1 MAKTVAWVGAG
12 EEAVV
17 IWRKVSRRL
26 SYRFV
31 LLGKTDFR
39 AGGGQVS
46 AGDGVFIRGSVNL
59 AAEKEAQHRRR
70 EQGGDS
76 GHRQH
81 NSVVTLRDHVH
92 LQSDESDDKTDF
104 ATGGHADPNAPHGGS
119 TFLPDRS
126 AAADDFGENGD
137 DRNDDS
143 SD

>member
-31 LLGKTDFR
+31 LLGKTHFR
-39 AGGGQVS
+39 AGGGQAS
-46 AGDGVFIRGSVNL
+46 AGDGVFIRRSVNL

-76 GHRQH
+76 GHSQH

-92 LQSDESDDKTDF
+92 LQSDESDDQPDF
-104 ATGGHADPNAPHGGS
+104 SARSHADAHSPHGGA

-126 AAADDFGENGD
+126 AAADDF
-137 DRNDDS
+137 
-143 SD
+143 